1 MASARQ
7 PEHPSRPEVWGGVE
21 CSFLE
26 VDGWLCDQV
35 GLTGHASRP
44 DDLDRIADLG
54 VRAVRYPVLWGRT
67 SGTTATDWEWAD
79 ARLTRLRSLG
89 IRPIV
94 GLLHHGFG
102 RIGIDP
108 LDPEY
113 PSRFANY
120 ATQVAERFPWVDTF
134 IPVNEP
140 LTTARFGALYGWWPP
155 YARDHPTFIRLLVSE
170 CLAFRAATKAFRRV
184 RSDVSIIVTEDA
196 GRTYGT
202 QPLASVVEHD
212 DLRRWLTFDLLMG
225 KVDRRHRLWSYM
237 TWVAPDMSYA
247 LDDLAAD
254 PASPDVLGLNRY
266 ITSDRFLDH
275 RVELYPAAFRGGGG
289 GLTYADVEAVRVGD
303 HEPASFIDGI
313 RETWQRYGRPI
324 ALTEVQLAGAPQDQ
338 IAWWTEAWR
347 DANRANDEGI
357 PVRAVTAW
365 ALFGSW
371 EWDSVLRRPRGRYE
385 VGCFDARDGTP
396 RAAPLAAAVARTAM
410 RGDPGD
416 GEPGWWRTPR
426 RVAYAVAASDSEGRL
441 DAA

>member
-7 PEHPSRPEVWGGVE
+7 PEYSSQPEVWGGVE

-26 VDGWLCDQV
+26 VNGWRCDQV
-35 GLTGHASRP
+35 ALTGHAARP

-67 SGTTATDWEWAD
+67 NGTAATDWEWAE

-89 IRPIV
+89 VRSIV

-102 RIGIDP
+102 RIGTDP

-113 PSRFANY
+113 PGRFASF
-120 ATQVAERFPWVDTF
+120 ATEVAERFPWVDTF

-155 YARDHPTFIRLLVSE
+155 YARDHPTFIRLLISE
-170 CLAFRAATKAFRRV
+170 CLAFRAASKALRNV

-202 QPLASVVEHD
+202 DAVAAAVEHD
-212 DLRRWLTFDLLMG
+212 DLRRWLTYDLLTG
-225 KVDRRHRLWSYM
+225 TVDRGHGLWSYL
-237 TWVAPDMSYA
+237 TQAAPDMSYA
-247 LDDLAAD
+247 LDDLAGD
-254 PASPDVLGLNRY
+254 PEPPDVLGLNRY

-275 RVELYPAAFRGGGG
+275 RIESYPPHVHGGGG
-289 GLTYADVEAVRVGD
+289 GLAYADVEAVRVGD
-303 HEPASFIDGI
+303 IEPATFIDAI
-313 RETWQRYGRPI
+313 RETWHRYGRPM
-324 ALTEVQLAGAPQDQ
+324 ALTEVQLAGPAHDQ
-338 IAWWTEAWR
+338 IAWWKDAWR
-347 DANRANDEGI
+347 DAKRANDEGI

-371 EWDSVLRRPRGRYE
+371 EWDSVLRRPSGRYE
-385 VGCFDARDGTP
+385 GGCFDVRDGTP
-396 RAAPLAAAVARTAM
+396 RAAPLAAAVSRTAIT
-410 RGDPGD
+410 GDPGD
-416 GEPGWWRTPR
+416 GEPGWWQTRERVMYPIGTPDGER
-426 RVAYAVAASDSEGRL
+426 RRHAA
-441 DAA
+441 

>member
-1 MASARQ
+1 MASAKQ
-7 PEHPSRPEVWGGVE
+7 PDYRPGPEVWGGVE

-26 VDGWLCDQV
+26 VDGWRCDQL
-35 GLTGHASRP
+35 GLTGHAARS

-54 VRAVRYPVLWGRT
+54 VRAVRYPILWGRT
-67 SGTTATDWEWAD
+67 DGSAATDWEWAD
-79 ARLTRLRSLG
+79 ARLTRLRDLG
-89 IRPIV
+89 IRPIA

-102 RIGIDP
+102 PIGTDP

-113 PSRFANY
+113 PGRFASY
-120 ATQVAERFPWVDTF
+120 AAEVAERFPWVDAF
-134 IPVNEP
+134 VPVNEP
-140 LTTARFGALYGWWPP
+140 LTTARFGGLYGWWPP
-155 YARDHPTFIRLLVSE
+155 YARDHPTFIRLLISQ
-170 CLAFRAATKAFRRV
+170 CLAFRAASKALRTV

-202 QPLASVVEHD
+202 DAVAAAVEHD
-212 DLRRWLTFDLLMG
+212 DLRRWLTFDLLTG
-225 KVDRRHRLWSYM
+225 KVDRRHRLRSYL
-237 TWVAPDMSYA
+237 AEAGPEISYA

-254 PASPDVLGLNRY
+254 PEPPDVLGLNRY

-275 RVELYPAAFRGGGG
+275 RVDLYPAAFRGGGG
-289 GLTYADVEAVRVGD
+289 GLTYADVEAVRVRD
-303 HEPASFIDGI
+303 HEPASFIDAI
-313 RETWQRYGRPI
+313 RETWHRYGRAM
-324 ALTEVQLAGAPQDQ
+324 ALTEVQLAGAPHDQ
-338 IAWWTEAWR
+338 IAWWSEAWH
-347 DANRANDEGI
+347 DARRAHDEGI

-385 VGCFDARDGTP
+385 VGCFDTRDGAV
-396 RAAPLAAAVARTAM
+396 RAAPLAAAVARTVM

-426 RVAYAVAASDSEGRL
+426 RVAYPLAASAAEDRR